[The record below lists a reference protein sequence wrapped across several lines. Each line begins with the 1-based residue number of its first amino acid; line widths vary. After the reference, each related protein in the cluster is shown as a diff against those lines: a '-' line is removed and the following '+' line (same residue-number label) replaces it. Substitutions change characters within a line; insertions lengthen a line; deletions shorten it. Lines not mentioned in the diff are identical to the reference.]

1 MSVKN
6 IILLKKTDAIFYSI
20 MKAVILAGG
29 LGTRLSEKTKDI
41 PKPMVDIGG
50 KPILWH
56 IMMIYSTFGI
66 KEFIIALGYKAEVI
80 KEYFLDYFSL
90 SNDLTIDLLSGKKV
104 VHNICELD
112 WKIHLVDTGLHTMT
126 GGRLKRLKKWIGKE
140 SFLFT
145 YGDGLADVNIR
156 DLISFHENHGKLA
169 TVTAVRPPARFGGL
183 DFDGDFV
190 SQFTEKSQAKEG
202 WINGGFFVLEPEV
215 IDYIKEDATPWES
228 EPLERLAKERQ
239 LLAYRHE
246 GFWQPMDT
254 LREHKQLEKL
264 WEEGKAPWKLWDE
277 NNKTTLSELM
287 KASKVTKDHEQFLG
301 K

>member
-1 MSVKN
+1 
-6 IILLKKTDAIFYSI
+6 

-41 PKPMVDIGG
+41 PKPMVEIGG

-90 SNDLTIDLLSGKKV
+90 SNDLTIDLISGSKI
-104 VHNICELD
+104 VHNKQDLD

-126 GGRLKRLKKWIGKE
+126 GGRLKRLKKWIGNE
-140 SFLFT
+140 TFHFT
-145 YGDGLADVNIR
+145 YGDGLADININ
-156 DLISFHENHGKLA
+156 DLVSFHNNHGKLA
-169 TVTAVRPPARFGGL
+169 TVTAVRPPARFGGM
-183 DFDGDFV
+183 DFDGNFV

-202 WINGGFFVLEPEV
+202 WINGGFFVLEPQV
-215 IDYIKEDATPWES
+215 IDYIKDDSMPWES
-228 EPLERLAKERQ
+228 EPLEKLAEERQ
-239 LLAYRHE
+239 LLAYRHS

-264 WEEGKAPWKLWDE
+264 WDDGIAPWKLWDDK
-277 NNKTTLSELM
+277 NKTLLNEML
-287 KASKVTKDHEQFLG
+287 TKKINL
-301 K
+301 KI